1 MWVYYVVGAVLV
13 LAAFLVRDFPSAVVM
28 FIAGLVVIFVTV
40 AKHENPAP
48 PARAPLP
55 KSPVPAAPTAPPPSV
70 QSPPIRAASAASI
83 ISAPVADPLPPEPS
97 PPTPRIPE
105 IVTRTGESSDTR
117 LHDPYAD
124 VERTWSRNE
133 ERQLIELLD
142 EGVKIEQIGQRLRI
156 DQRQVAIRL
165 VRLVLGATG
174 ELDDHLRAAR
184 HGSRYDKQEIA
195 KIRAD
200 LLSQRPLIEIAQS
213 VDRTPL
219 GVGWR
224 IIDSRPQI
232 VFASYALRATLG
244 IE

>member
-1 MWVYYVVGAVLV
+1 MYYAVGAVLV
-13 LAAFLVRDFPSAVVM
+13 VAAFLVRDFPSAVVM

-48 PARAPLP
+48 PARAPLA
-55 KSPVPAAPTAPPPSV
+55 KSPAPTAPTVPPPFV
-70 QSPPIRAASAASI
+70 QSPPIRAASTASI
-83 ISAPVADPLPPEPS
+83 ISVPVADPLPPAPS

-105 IVTRTGESSDTR
+105 IVTRTGESSATR

-124 VERTWSRNE
+124 VERTWSRTE
-133 ERQLIELLD
+133 ERRLIELLD
-142 EGVKIEQIGQRLRI
+142 EGVKIEQIAQQMRI

-165 VRLVLGATG
+165 VRLVFGTTG
-174 ELDDHLRAAR
+174 DLDDELRAAR
-184 HGSRYDKQEIA
+184 HGTRYDKQEVA
-195 KIRAD
+195 KIRAEF
-200 LLSQRPLIEIAQS
+200 LSQRPLVEIAHS

-232 VFASYALRATLG
+232 VFSSDAVRSSLGLR
-244 IE
+244 